1 MHRSYSVGALQ
12 PFKIWNVAEFSV
24 KVRGNAGWKQLAC
37 LSLRTDN
44 GRPSGEGSSSADMIS
59 MRSTGKNTSVTE
71 IVYRPDGNT
80 NAREEHELEVSQ
92 HVVQACGE
100 DIDKLWRNQEVQELL
115 KQAGIDLT
123 NQPGL

>member
-1 MHRSYSVGALQ
+1 M
-12 PFKIWNVAEFSV
+12 